1 LVATAGICVLDPIEY
16 GGRPR
21 QRSEKEDDMT
31 AITAQRR
38 GPVLACVDDGAGSGA
53 LARVAGTLAS
63 RMGAGLLLTTVQPAG
78 VVGGAG
84 GAGHSPEL
92 VRRGR
97 SLLASAARELDQPA
111 ELRVMFGEPAERLI
125 ALAQRERAELIVIS
139 GPAAGDAPPPRLG
152 NAHIALAG
160 AGPCPVLVVPRDA
173 DPGSPSRASA

>member
-1 LVATAGICVLDPIEY
+1 
-16 GGRPR
+16 
-21 QRSEKEDDMT
+21 
-31 AITAQRR
+31 
-38 GPVLACVDDGAGSGA
+38 VLACVDDGAGSGT
-53 LARVAGTLAS
+53 LARLAGRLAN
-63 RMGAGLLLTTVQPAG
+63 RMGSSLLLTTVQPAG

-111 ELRVMFGEPAERLI
+111 ELRVVFGEPAERLI

-139 GPAAGDAPPPRLG
+139 GPAAGGAPPPRLG

-160 AGPCPVLVVPRDA
+160 AGPCPVLVVPRSPDA
-173 DPGSPSRASA
+173 DTGSPSCASA